1 MPEPNMPEP
10 NIPALLA
17 AITTRGY
24 NPHVHVKDTNTMRL
38 NVLFFGRL
46 KDTIGHGQE
55 SMEIAVGSSI
65 EDLFVECVARYP
77 ELGAH
82 RAAMAVSRNRE
93 FAAWTTPLEAGDEV
107 AFLPP
112 VSGG

>member
-1 MPEPNMPEP
+1 MPEL
-10 NIPALLA
+10 NIPQTNTPALA
-17 AITTRGY
+17 GRNHCPGATIPMCPR
-24 NPHVHVKDTNTMRL
+24 KDTNAMRL

-93 FAAWTTPLEAGDEV
+93 FAAWTTPLQAG
-107 AFLPP
+107 
-112 VSGG
+112 

>member
-1 MPEPNMPEP
+1 MLERPEPAP
-10 NIPALLA
+10 LA
-17 AITTRGY
+17 AIPPQRY
-24 NPHVHVKDTNTMRL
+24 NPHVPAADTTPIRL

-55 SMEIAVGSSI
+55 SMKIPSGSRI
-65 EDLFVECVARYP
+65 EDLFAHCVTRYP
-77 ELGAH
+77 GLAAH
-82 RAAMAVSRNRE
+82 RTSVAVSRNRE
-93 FAAWTTPLEAGDEV
+93 FAAWTTPLQPGDEI

>member
-1 MPEPNMPEP
+1 MPEPDT
-10 NIPALLA
+10 PASLA
-17 AITTRGY
+17 AIAPRGY
-24 NPHVHVKDTNTMRL
+24 NPHVPTEDTHAMRL

-46 KDTIGHGQE
+46 KDAIGHGQE
-55 SMEIAVGSSI
+55 SMEIAANASI

-77 ELGAH
+77 QMGAH
-82 RAAMAVSRNRE
+82 RNAMAVSRNQE
-93 FAAWTTPLEAGDEV
+93 FAAWTTLLQPGDEV